1 MAVYFEA
8 FSRCAPVSPPVYCF
22 SQCTDA
28 QNKHGNNKKD
38 ALQQQIVTVKDG
50 IPNQL
55 ADTGIF
61 KDVFYNERSVKQ
73 RLQAEQKTGD
83 NRI

>member
-1 MAVYFEA
+1 MAVYFEVY
-8 FSRCAPVSPPVYCF
+8 SRCAPVSPPVHCF

-28 QNKHGNNKKD
+28 QDKHGNNKEN

-55 ADTGIF
+55 ADTGIL
-61 KDVFYNERSVKQ
+61 KDIFYNERSVKQ
-73 RLQAEQKTGD
+73 RLQAE
-83 NRI
+83 